1 MKMTKLQSVNLKRS
15 IIAASIALALGV
27 VGLPNLSSDHGFIG
41 YAHAAEGN
49 GHGKKGA
56 QGHGQGSGKPGEGA
70 RKGVY
75 QRGGADKSIDEILS
89 SEESSE
95 DSDRPA
101 WAGKNATAP
110 KPGGGSKGSDTR
122 KGDSYGDLY
131 VILRNDN
138 GDPILVKWVDG
149 QQVVYPG
156 TGSTEGWYVQ
166 PLDASGNPIPL
177 DEEGHPVDESKVV
190 EVDLGRLNLARAPEK
205 VLEHSLV
212 EALSKLSSATTV
224 TLDPA
229 GRLVV
234 DGVTID
240 SPLENL
246 ALFKAIVSTPAVD
259 GVITLTATATVDGN
273 TVTYSFPIS
282 VEQAGLVAASA
293 IAAAA
298 DKTGTL
304 TVDEV
309 MYIAKFFGL
318 DSELSTF
325 VSTWN
330 YERDDV
336 YTDNLKIWILEGV
349 DTNGDGVFDVYYPKE
364 VVVKDVVD
372 FTTVPS
378 IVDDGNGID
387 SFTQAADDSLQV
399 IEYVHDNALD
409 Q

>member
-1 MKMTKLQSVNLKRS
+1 MTSLHGFNLKKS
-15 IIAASIALALGV
+15 VITVSLALSLGI
-27 VGLPNLSSDHGFIG
+27 VGLPSVSTDNGFIAKA
-41 YAHAAEGN
+41 YAAESKGQ
-49 GHGKKGA
+49 GKKGGKA
-56 QGHGQGSGKPGEGA
+56 TGGSTGAHGGK
-70 RKGVY
+70 KGVY
-75 QRGGADKSIDEILS
+75 KRGAADQSIDAILS
-89 SEESSE
+89 AEESSE

-122 KGDSYGDLY
+122 KGDLFGDLY
-131 VILRNDN
+131 IILRDDN
-138 GDPILVKWVDG
+138 GVPILVKWVDG
-149 QQVVYPG
+149 QQVIYPG
-156 TGSTEGWYVQ
+156 SGSTEGWYVQ

-177 DEEGHPVDESKVV
+177 DAEGHPVDESKVV
-190 EVDLGRLNLARAPEK
+190 EVELGRLNIARAPEK
-205 VLEHSLV
+205 VLDHSLV
-212 EALSKLSSATTV
+212 EALAKLSSATVV

-234 DGVTID
+234 DGVAID

-259 GVITLTATATVDGN
+259 GIITLTATATVDGK

-282 VEQAGLVAASA
+282 LEQAGLVAAAA
-293 IAAAA
+293 IAAAS

-304 TVDEV
+304 TTDEV

-318 DSELSTF
+318 DTQLSTF

-336 YTDNLKIWILEGV
+336 YTDDLKVWILEGV

-364 VVVKDVVD
+364 VVIRDVVE
-372 FTTVPS
+372 FNTVTP

-387 SFTQAADDSLQV
+387 SFAQAADDSVQV

>member
-1 MKMTKLQSVNLKRS
+1 MANIRKLNLKKS
-15 IIAASIALALGV
+15 VIAVSVAFALGIA
-27 VGLPNLSSDHGFIG
+27 GLPSLSSDNGFIG
-41 YAHAAEGN
+41 YAHAAEGK
-49 GHGKKGA
+49 GQGKQGSKGSGAGMGAHGGKKGVY
-56 QGHGQGSGKPGEGA
+56 KRGA
-70 RKGVY
+70 
-75 QRGGADKSIDEILS
+75 ADQSIDAILS
-89 SEESSE
+89 AEEEPGE

-122 KGDSYGDLY
+122 KGDTFGDLY
-131 VILRNDN
+131 VILRDDN
-138 GDPILVKWVDG
+138 GVPILVKWVDG
-149 QQVVYPG
+149 KQVVYPG

-177 DEEGHPVDESKVV
+177 DEEGHPIDESKVV
-190 EVDLGRLNLARAPEK
+190 EVDLGRLNIARAPEK
-205 VLEHSLV
+205 VLDHSLV
-212 EALSKLSSATTV
+212 EALSKLSAATVV

-259 GVITLTATATVDGN
+259 GIITLTATATVDGKD
-273 TVTYSFPIS
+273 VSYSFPIS
-282 VEQAGLVAASA
+282 LEQAGLVAAAA
-293 IAAAA
+293 IAAAS

-304 TVDEV
+304 TSDEV

-336 YTDNLKIWILEGV
+336 YTDDLKVWILEGV

-364 VVVKDVVD
+364 VVIRDVVD
-372 FTTVPS
+372 FNTVPS

-387 SFTQAADDSLQV
+387 SFAQAADDSVQV
-399 IEYVHDNALD
+399 IEFVHDNALD

>member
-1 MKMTKLQSVNLKRS
+1 MTKPHRFIFRKSVMAIS
-15 IIAASIALALGV
+15 VALALGV
-27 VGLPNLSSDHGFIG
+27 AGLPSLSFDSGFIG
-41 YAHAAEGN
+41 HAQAAEGQ
-49 GHGKKGA
+49 GQGQKGGKHAGSGGKAGKGA
-56 QGHGQGSGKPGEGA
+56 KSGTYSRGSA
-70 RKGVY
+70 NR
-75 QRGGADKSIDEILS
+75 SIDAILS
-89 SEESSE
+89 AEESSE

-122 KGDSYGDLY
+122 KGDTFGDLY
-131 VILRNDN
+131 VIWRDDN
-138 GDPILVKWVDG
+138 GVPILVKWVDG
-149 QQVVYPG
+149 AQVVYPG

-177 DEEGHPVDESKVV
+177 DAEGHPVDESQVV
-190 EVDLGRLNLARAPEK
+190 EIDLGRLNIARAPEK
-205 VLEHSLV
+205 VLDHSLV
-212 EALSKLSSATTV
+212 SALEKLANATVV

-259 GVITLTATATVDGN
+259 GIITLTASASVDGKD
-273 TVTYSFPIS
+273 VTYSFPIS
-282 VEQAGLVAASA
+282 LEQAGLVAAAA
-293 IAAAA
+293 IAAAS

-304 TVDEV
+304 TTDEV

-318 DSELSTF
+318 DSQLSTF

-336 YTDNLKIWILEGV
+336 YTDQIKVWILEGE

-364 VVVKDVVD
+364 VTIKDVVD
-372 FTTVPS
+372 FNTVPS
-378 IVDDGNGID
+378 IVNDGNGID
-387 SFTQAADDSLQV
+387 SFTQAADDAVQV

>member
-1 MKMTKLQSVNLKRS
+1 MTTLQGFNFRKSV
-15 IIAASIALALGV
+15 ITVTMALSLGMA
-27 VGLPNLSSDHGFIG
+27 GFPSLSTDNGFIAS
-41 YAHAAEGN
+41 AHAAERKGQ
-49 GHGKKGA
+49 GKRSGKGA
-56 QGHGQGSGKPGEGA
+56 GSGTHTGQ
-70 RKGVY
+70 KGVY
-75 QRGGADKSIDEILS
+75 KRGSVNQSIDAILS
-89 SEESSE
+89 AEESEE
-95 DSDRPA
+95 DSDRPP

-122 KGDSYGDLY
+122 KGDIFGDLY
-131 VILRNDN
+131 VILRDDN
-138 GDPILVKWVDG
+138 GVPILVKWVDG
-149 QQVVYPG
+149 QQVIYPG
-156 TGSTEGWYVQ
+156 SGSTDGWFVQ

-177 DEEGHPVDESKVV
+177 DAEGNPVDETKVV
-190 EVDLGRLNLARAPEK
+190 EVDLGRLNIARAPEK

-212 EALSKLSSATTV
+212 EALAKLSSATV
-224 TLDPA
+224 VSLDPA

-234 DGVTID
+234 DGVAID

-246 ALFKAIVSTPAVD
+246 ALFKAIISTPAVD
-259 GVITLTATATVDGN
+259 GIITLTATTTVDGK

-282 VEQAGLVAASA
+282 LDQAGLVAASA

-304 TVDEV
+304 TVDDV

-318 DSELSTF
+318 DTQLSTF

-336 YTDNLKIWILEGV
+336 YTENLKIWILEGV

-364 VVVKDVVD
+364 VAIPDVVD
-372 FTTVPS
+372 FNTVPS

-387 SFTQAADDSLQV
+387 SFAQAADDSLQV